1 MSEFLEEDGISF
13 TPGKIQVTEPMSVP
27 ALLRRLGEET
37 PKRVIIERKSTFSNQ
52 WVSVTFGQFIN
63 EIREVACGLIAS
75 GIKPGDKIAI
85 MAHTSY
91 EWSLFDFAIQFAGAH
106 AIPIYETS
114 STEQAKWIISDA
126 GIKAA
131 FVENSSLKAVL
142 DPLVDKVKGFKT
154 IWVIADDAQGKLTKL
169 GSGVDDSIIDTRI
182 DAIRADDLWTIIYTS
197 GTTGRPKGVELTHRN
212 VLHVVMNGCTH
223 SGLIKI
229 ISIKG
234 SRTVLF
240 LPMAHVFARFINL
253 VAFFGSSV
261 IGYIPDTRNL
271 VSDMQTFKPTFVLAV
286 PRVFEKIY
294 NAADAKA
301 GSGLKLRTFR
311 KFARVAINYS
321 RALDTPEGPSKAL
334 TLQRQLG
341 DKLVYSTIRE
351 LMGGRLKYAISGGA
365 PLGERLGHFFRGSGL
380 TVFEGYGL
388 TETSAPTTVN
398 RPDKIK
404 IGSVGAAYPGCYVK
418 VDDDGE
424 ILVKGDHIFKRYF
437 NNPKATEEAFTEDG
451 WFKTGDIGRID
462 DEEYVWITGR
472 KKELI
477 VTAGGKN
484 VAPAELE
491 DRLRG
496 HPLISQVVVV
506 GDQKPFIG
514 ALITLDSDALPQWLT
529 NHGFDPMPLSQA
541 ISDPQVLAA
550 IDRAIKRTN
559 THVSRAESIRK
570 FVILPSDFTIENG
583 YLTPSLK
590 VRRNQVLQDFA
601 YAIED
606 IYGPEKK

>member
-1 MSEFLEEDGISF
+1 MSEFLEEEGISF
-13 TPGKIQVTEPMSVP
+13 TPGKIQVTESMSVP
-27 ALLRRLGEET
+27 ALLRRLGEEA
-37 PKRVIIERKSTFSNQ
+37 PKRTVIERKSTFSNQ

-63 EIREVACGLIAS
+63 EIREVARGLIAS

-114 STEQAKWIISDA
+114 STDQAKWIISDA
-126 GIKAA
+126 GIRAA
-131 FVENSSLKAVL
+131 VVENANLKNVL
-142 DPLVDKVKGFKT
+142 EPLLGKIKGFDT
-154 IWVIADDAQGKLTKL
+154 IWMLSDDAQGKLTQL
-169 GSGVDDSIIDTRI
+169 GANIDDAEIDKRI
-182 DAIRADDLWTIIYTS
+182 DAVRADDLWTIIYTS
-197 GTTGRPKGVELTHRN
+197 GTTGRPKGVELTQRN
-212 VLHVVMNGCTH
+212 VLHVVMNGPTH

-229 ISIKG
+229 LSSKG

-253 VAFFGSSV
+253 VVFFGGSV

-311 KFARVAINYS
+311 SFAKVAINYS

-334 TLQRQLG
+334 SLQRQLG

-365 PLGERLGHFFRGSGL
+365 PLGERLGHFFRGMGI

-398 RPDKIK
+398 RLDKIK

-418 VDDDGE
+418 VADDGE
-424 ILVKGDHIFKRYF
+424 ILVKGDHVFKRYY
-437 NNPKATEEAFTEDG
+437 NNPKATAEAFTDDG
-451 WFKTGDIGRID
+451 WFRTGDIGRID

-506 GDQKPFIG
+506 GDKRPFIG
-514 ALITLDSDALPQWLT
+514 ALITLDADALPQWLS
-529 NHGFDPMPLSQA
+529 NHNLEPIPLSQA
-541 ISDPQVLAA
+541 INDPQILAS
-550 IDRAIKRTN
+550 IDRAVKRAN
-559 THVSRAESIRK
+559 NHVSRAESIRK
-570 FVILPSDFTIENG
+570 FVILPSDFTVENG

-590 VRRNQVLQDFA
+590 VRRNQVLEDFA
-601 YAIED
+601 DTIEEL
-606 IYGPEKK
+606 YGSKN